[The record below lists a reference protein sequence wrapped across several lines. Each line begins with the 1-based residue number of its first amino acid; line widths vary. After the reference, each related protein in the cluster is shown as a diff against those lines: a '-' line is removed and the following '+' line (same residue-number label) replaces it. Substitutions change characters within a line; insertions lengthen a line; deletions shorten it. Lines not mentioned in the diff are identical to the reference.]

1 MTNKSL
7 SEKICEVCGIE
18 EQKIIVVGFDEHDIT
33 LPIFKT
39 VKQTSDEPCIRVVR
53 EHCLPDFENAEN
65 FKKLFNLKYGRSSWE
80 TVAYRLMKCPYQIK
94 DTTEFLEKFLNM
106 LKYHKC
112 YDTEQIIKAIKQT
125 KWEV

>member
-1 MTNKSL
+1 MTKKTL
-7 SEKICEVCGIE
+7 SQKICEECGIKP
-18 EQKIIVVGFDEHDIT
+18 QIIEDYDSNEYE
-33 LPIFKT
+33 LY
-39 VKQTSDEPCIRVVR
+39 
-53 EHCLPDFENAEN
+53 PDFENAEN

-112 YDTEQIIKAIKQT
+112 YDTEQIIKTIRKAM
-125 KWEV
+125 WEV

>member
-1 MTNKSL
+1 MTEKSL

-18 EQKIIVVGFDEHDIT
+18 PIEEKYCYFECKNPEYKDKLCNKTECEHYKYIVHYI
-33 LPIFKT
+33 
-39 VKQTSDEPCIRVVR
+39 
-53 EHCLPDFENAEN
+53 DFENAEN
-65 FKKLFNLKYGRSSWE
+65 FKKLFNLKYGRSNWE

-112 YDTEQIIKAIKQT
+112 YDTERIIKIIREA